1 MDDQNSENEQ
11 NSENKENNSRR
22 NFLKFGAIGAAV
34 AATAAAGV
42 SIAKK
47 MEGTPL
53 DHFPLP
59 VNEDY
64 VRIDQ
69 RNQINTYSFSK
80 KLNDE
85 HPERTKAFHN
95 FNFYE
100 KKKGFAVGPYR
111 DHAEGQG
118 QLDRALGTAGMFSPI
133 SQLGFKHTGMDALD
147 AGVASWKQDML
158 VKEKYQ
164 FTSKAEATL
173 SIKSAARLF
182 GAVRCG
188 ITPRDERWDYN
199 PLYDANTDEV
209 LTWEDDFPFVPKSV
223 IVVMVEMDYEGIATA
238 PSWITDAATGDG
250 YGKAIKLAGQL
261 AIFMRQ
267 LGYKAVASM
276 NDLGVNVPY
285 AVAAGIGEAARNG
298 ACITPEYGPRVR
310 IAKIYT
316 DFDFV
321 EYTPPRDYGVAS
333 FCLHCKRC
341 ADSCP
346 GEAITHGPPTW
357 GPEYSDDPDYIW
369 QASKGILKFHND
381 SKKCFKFWVEN
392 DGGCAACIASCP
404 YNKPDFWHHRLVDAT
419 NVISPGPIHSFMR
432 EMDTLFG
439 YGKINDPVRV
449 VKFWKSGDKI

>member
-1 MDDQNSENEQ
+1 LKKGLGMDEHNSENEQ
-11 NSENKENNSRR
+11 NIENEQTPEEEEDNSRR
-22 NFLKFGAIGAAV
+22 NFLKFGAVGAGVAAAAV
-34 AATAAAGV
+34 AGV
-42 SIAKK
+42 EIAKR

-59 VNEDY
+59 MNNDY

-69 RNQINTYSFSK
+69 RNQVNTFCNSK

-85 HPERTKAFHN
+85 HPERAKAFNN

-100 KKKGFAVGPYR
+100 KKKGFYNGPYR
-111 DHAEGQG
+111 DPSEGQG
-118 QLDRALGTAGMFSPI
+118 QLDRALGAAGMFSAI

-147 AGVASWKQDML
+147 AGVATWKQEML
-158 VKEKYQ
+158 AKEKYQ
-164 FTSKAEATL
+164 FASKAEATL

-199 PLYDANTDEV
+199 PLYDSNTDEV

-223 IVVMVEMDYEGIATA
+223 IVVMVEMDYEAIATA
-238 PSWITDAATGDG
+238 PSWITDGAVGDG
-250 YGKAIKLAGQL
+250 YGKAIKLAGQM

-267 LGYKAVASM
+267 LGYQAVASM

-346 GEAITHGPPTW
+346 GKAITHNAPSW
-357 GPEYSDDPDYIW
+357 GPEYSTYPDNIW
-369 QASKGILKFHND
+369 NASKGILKFHND
-381 SKKCFKFWVEN
+381 SKKCFKFWIEN

-404 YNKPDFWHHRLVDAT
+404 YNKPDFWHHRLVDAH
-419 NVISPGPIHSFMR
+419 NVIAPGR
-432 EMDTLFG
+432 
-439 YGKINDPVRV
+439 INDPVRV